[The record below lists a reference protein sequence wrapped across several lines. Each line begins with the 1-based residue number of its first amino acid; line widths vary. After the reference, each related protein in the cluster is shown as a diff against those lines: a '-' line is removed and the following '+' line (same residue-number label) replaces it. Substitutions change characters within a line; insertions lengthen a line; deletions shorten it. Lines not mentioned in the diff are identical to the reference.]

1 MPSSLATVL
10 SLTSGFSPCPP
21 VSVLVRAAYALP
33 EAFPGS
39 RHHVLRYFPKISL
52 TCHALALWLPDLPGN
67 QPLRFALNPL
77 RGSHY
82 PSPSLLRS
90 IYGCR
95 NLSPAFHPLRL
106 SASRWVPTYPGRTN
120 LPLESLGF
128 RCVGFSP
135 TSRYSH
141 RHSHFYTIHRSSRY
155 GFCSY
160 TTLPYHYSFLQSAVS
175 VSGLAPV
182 HFRRRVTRL
191 VSCYAL
197 FKGWLLLSQPP
208 SCLGIPTSFST

>member
-1 MPSSLATVL
+1 MRVQESFACFPSTTPFGLAFR
-10 SLTSGFSPCPP
+10 SRLTG
-21 VSVLVRAAYALP
+21 AD
-33 EAFPGS
+33 E
-39 RHHVLRYFPKISL
+39 
-52 TCHALALWLPDLPGN
+52 
-67 QPLRFALNPL
+67 
-77 RGSHY
+77 
-82 PSPSLLRS
+82 PSP
-90 IYGCR
+90 
-95 NLSPAFHPLRL
+95 
-106 SASRWVPTYPGRTN
+106 
-120 LPLESLGF
+120 ESLGF

-155 GFCSY
+155 GFHSY